1 MCLVACR
8 VMCYHDCMVERRS
21 GVHVVTTVRKY
32 KDREYRAHLL
42 RRSYREDGKVKK
54 ETLGNITALGDDL
67 VAVVRAG
74 LQGKQVG
81 ALEALL
87 SPVRSRPHGHVRA
100 VARAMERLGLARL
113 LASRSSLERSIVLAL
128 VAQRVLSPSSKLGCT
143 RKWHASSVA
152 DVFGVAAV
160 RVDEVFDAMDW
171 LSSRQGAVEE
181 RLAARHLAGG
191 TPLLFD
197 LSSSY
202 VEGSKNEL
210 AAFGHNRDRK
220 RGKRQVNYGVLT
232 DPIGRPVALRVF
244 AGNTSDPAALRAMLQ
259 DVRAQ
264 FGLRDAVLVGDRGMI
279 TSAHVREFQ
288 ASDPS
293 VQWISALRAKD
304 IQGLLL
310 KGDLQ
315 ASLFE
320 QDNLVEFASAT
331 FPGERLVACRNPLLA
346 AERAHHREALL
357 QAASEKL
364 DAIARRV
371 AAGRLKVAH
380 AIGLKVGAALAQH
393 KMGKHFVLD
402 IREGHF
408 TYRRNLESIA
418 REAATDGIYV
428 IRSNTPAA
436 SRTAAELVRTYKDLR
451 YVEQLFRTFKG
462 VDLAARPIHHRK
474 ADRTTTHLFLC
485 LLAYYVRWHLERAWA
500 PLTYRDHDP
509 LRPEGRDPVA
519 PAARSDAADRK
530 AATHTTPD
538 GEIVHSFK
546 TLLESLSTIVRNE
559 HRHSESGATITLD
572 TIPTAHQQRALDL
585 VETINP

>member
-1 MCLVACR
+1 
-8 VMCYHDCMVERRS
+8 MVERRS

-42 RRSYREDGKVKK
+42 RHSYREGGKVKK
-54 ETLGNITALGDDL
+54 ETLGNITVLGDEL

-74 LQGKQVG
+74 LQGKPVG
-81 ALEALL
+81 VIDALL
-87 SPVRSRPHGHVRA
+87 PPVRSRPHGHVRA
-100 VARAMERLGLARL
+100 VSRVMERLGLARL
-113 LASRSSLERSIVLAL
+113 LASRSSRERSIILAL
-128 VAQRVLSPSSKLGCT
+128 VAQRVLGPGSKLACV
-143 RKWHASSVA
+143 RKWHATSVA
-152 DVFGVAAV
+152 DVFGVADV

-171 LSSRQGAVEE
+171 LTERQAAIEG
-181 RLAARHLAGG
+181 RLAMRHLTAG

-202 VEGSKNEL
+202 VEGKHNEL
-210 AAFGHNRDRK
+210 AAFGHNRDKK

-244 AGNTSDPAALRAMLQ
+244 AGNTSDPAALRAMLGS
-259 DVRAQ
+259 VREQ
-264 FGLRDAVLVGDRGMI
+264 FDLQQLLLVGDRGMI
-279 TSAHVREFQ
+279 TSAHVREFREH
-288 ASDPS
+288 DPS
-293 VQWISALRAKD
+293 LQWISALRAKD
-304 IQGLLL
+304 IQQLLL

-320 QDNLVEFASAT
+320 QDNLVEFQGAA
-331 FPGERLVACRNPLLA
+331 FPGERLIACRNPLLA

-357 QAASEKL
+357 QAAGEKL

-371 AAGRLKVAH
+371 AAGRLRLAH
-380 AIGLKVGAALAQH
+380 TIGLKVGAALEQH
-393 KMGKHFVLD
+393 KMSKHFVLD

-408 TYRRNLESIA
+408 SYERNRESIA

-436 SRTAAELVRTYKDLR
+436 SLSAADLVRAYKDLR
-451 YVEQLFRTFKG
+451 HLEQLFRALKG

-474 ADRTTTHLFLC
+474 ADRTTAHLFIC

-509 LRPEGRDPVA
+509 LDESERDPVA
-519 PAARSDAADRK
+519 PAERSDAAASK
-530 AATHTTPD
+530 AASHTTD
-538 GEIVHSFK
+538 SGESVHSFK
-546 TLLESLSTIVRNE
+546 TLLEGLGTIVRNTHQHPE
-559 HRHSESGATITLD
+559 TGATFTLD
-572 TIPTAHQQRALDL
+572 TVPTPHQQHALEL
-585 VETINP
+585 IETINP